1 VPLYEYECLA
11 CGERCERLRRMA
23 DADAQVSCPKCASEQ
38 SKRRIS
44 GGNFELKGG
53 GWFKDGYQ
61 KK

>member
-1 VPLYEYECLA
+1 MPIYEYECEA
-11 CGERCERLRRMA
+11 CGERFDRLRRMA
-23 DADAQVSCPKCASEQ
+23 DADAPVSCPKCAAEQ